1 LSATGREN
9 KPDGLTLLMSEPAPH
24 CASLKLKIEQTNL
37 QRTMSQLIVGQALEL
52 LDRKY
57 QFVVESPVESFMLD
71 LQQFIKFLT
80 DDGLVKDF
88 TGKIL
93 NDSEQ
98 KFLQYQSQ
106 LQRETLEAIEIKKAP
121 VNKYPDIDD
130 SNMPSPE
137 PNHSQIE
144 YERSFAGFDGI
155 VNKHG
160 AGRHRSL
167 FPDPLDDQSD
177 VARLLSILRG
187 KVGQLKDSLPQAVG
201 ESTSVDEIDYRL
213 SDLEERHKF
222 THIDWVNYC
231 RVSPSLAL
239 RRLLEIEIRINP
251 QPEGASRWRELSTLE
266 RLNEGLDTWLTE
278 RRYSWIQDLTYGVY
292 SKYGNYRPNKL
303 SQADIESIIR
313 DRKEDLRRVYEAV
326 RQEIGTTRLHF
337 QTLDRYR
344 TRCHWYNQEYLRKQ
358 VLTLDGTFVRD
369 REDILTRDLAL
380 YLYDQGVTV
389 IYKTKLG
396 KHEVDLLE
404 LDAKYPMFIEAKA
417 YKDSSAKGELVS
429 GIGQLHAYLSS
440 YEAHKN
446 ISEAFY
452 VIFRLAGPI
461 YELPRII
468 RTNRFTIYTVLI
480 DLGLSSE
487 SGRRQ
492 PKPTI
497 ISEEEVLSIINRLGN
512 N

>member
-1 LSATGREN
+1 
-9 KPDGLTLLMSEPAPH
+9 
-24 CASLKLKIEQTNL
+24 
-37 QRTMSQLIVGQALEL
+37 MSQLIVGQALEL

-57 QFVVESPVESFMLD
+57 QFVIESPVESFMLD

-80 DDGLVKDF
+80 EDELVKDF

-93 NDSEQ
+93 NDSDQ

-106 LQRETLEAIEIKKAP
+106 LQRETLEVIEIKKAL

-137 PNHSQIE
+137 PNHSPIE
-144 YERSFAGFDGI
+144 YKRSFANFDDI
-155 VNKHG
+155 VNKRG
-160 AGRHRSL
+160 ASRHRLL
-167 FPDPLDDQSD
+167 FHDPLGDESD
-177 VARLLSILRG
+177 VARLLSILRF
-187 KVGQLKDSLPQAVG
+187 KVGQLKNSLPQAGG
-201 ESTSVDEIDYRL
+201 ESKGVYEIDYRL

-231 RVSPSLAL
+231 RVSASATM
-239 RRLLEIEIRINP
+239 RRLQEIEKRINLD
-251 QPEGASRWRELSTLE
+251 PEGSSRWKELSTLE
-266 RLNEGLDTWLTE
+266 RVIEGFDAWLTE

-292 SKYGNYRPNKL
+292 SKFGNYRPNKL

-313 DRKEDLRRVYEAV
+313 DRKGDLRRVYEAV

-337 QTLDRYR
+337 QLLDRYK
-344 TRCHWYNQEYLRKQ
+344 TRCQWYNQEYLRQQ
-358 VLTLDGTFVRD
+358 VTRAGKFVRG

-380 YLYDQGVTV
+380 PLYDRGITV
-389 IYKTKLG
+389 LYKTKLG
-396 KHEVDLLE
+396 KHEVDLHE
-404 LDAKYPMFIEAKA
+404 LDAKHPMFIEAKA
-417 YKDSSAKGELVS
+417 YIDRGAKRDLVS

-452 VIFRLAGPI
+452 VIFRLGGPI

-468 RTNRFTIYTVLI
+468 RTNRFTIYPVLI

-492 PKPTI
+492 PKPVI
-497 ISEEEVLSIINRLGN
+497 ISKEEVLSDINRLGDN
-512 N
+512 

>member
-1 LSATGREN
+1 
-9 KPDGLTLLMSEPAPH
+9 
-24 CASLKLKIEQTNL
+24 
-37 QRTMSQLIVGQALEL
+37 MSQLILGQALEL

-57 QFVVESPVESFMLD
+57 QFVIESPVESFMLD
-71 LQQFIKFLT
+71 LQQFIKFIT
-80 DDGLVKDF
+80 EDELVKDF

-93 NDSEQ
+93 HDSEQ

-106 LQRETLEAIEIKKAP
+106 LQRETLEAIEIKKAL

-130 SNMPSPE
+130 SNISSPK
-137 PNHSQIE
+137 PNHSPIE
-144 YERSFAGFDGI
+144 YKRSFANFDDI
-155 VNKHG
+155 VNKRG
-160 AGRHRSL
+160 ASRHRFL
-167 FPDPLDDQSD
+167 FLDPLGDQSD

-187 KVGQLKDSLPQAVG
+187 KVGQLKDSLHQAGG
-201 ESTSVDEIDYRL
+201 ESTGVEEIDYRL
-213 SDLEERHKF
+213 SDLEECHKF
-222 THIDWVNYC
+222 THIDWVNYG

-239 RRLLEIEIRINP
+239 RRLLEIEKRINP
-251 QPEGASRWRELSTLE
+251 KPEGSSRWRELSTLE
-266 RLNEGLDTWLTE
+266 QLNEGLDTWLTE

-292 SKYGNYRPNKL
+292 SKYGNYRPNNL
-303 SQADIESIIR
+303 SQAEIESIIR
-313 DRKEDLRRVYEAV
+313 DRREDLRRVYEAV

-337 QTLDRYR
+337 QLLDRYK
-344 TRCHWYNQEYLRKQ
+344 TRCHLYNQEYLRKQ
-358 VLTLDGTFVRD
+358 VLPRAGTFVRN

-380 YLYDQGVTV
+380 YLYDHGVTV
-389 IYKTKLG
+389 LYKIKLG

-404 LDAKYPMFIEAKA
+404 LDAKHPMFIEAKA
-417 YKDSSAKGELVS
+417 YKDNNAKAELVS

-440 YEAHKN
+440 YEAHRN

-452 VIFRLAGPI
+452 VIFRLGGPI

-468 RTNRFTIYTVLI
+468 RTNRFTIYPVLI

-492 PKPTI
+492 PKPVI
-497 ISEEEVLSIINRLGN
+497 ISDEEVLSIINRLGN

>member
-1 LSATGREN
+1 
-9 KPDGLTLLMSEPAPH
+9 
-24 CASLKLKIEQTNL
+24 
-37 QRTMSQLIVGQALEL
+37 MSQLIVGQALEL

-57 QFVVESPVESFMLD
+57 QFVIESPVESFMLD

-80 DDGLVKDF
+80 EDELVKDF
-88 TGKIL
+88 TGKFL
-93 NDSEQ
+93 NDIEQ
-98 KFLQYQSQ
+98 KSLQYQSQ
-106 LQRETLEAIEIKKAP
+106 LQEETQEAIEIKKTL
-121 VNKYPDIDD
+121 VNIYPKIDD
-130 SNMPSPE
+130 SNIPSPE
-137 PNHSQIE
+137 PNHSPIE
-144 YERSFAGFDGI
+144 YMRSFANFDDI

-160 AGRHRSL
+160 ARRYRSL

-187 KVGQLKDSLPQAVG
+187 KVGQLKDSLPQAEG
-201 ESTSVDEIDYRL
+201 ESTGVDEIDYRL

-239 RRLLEIEIRINP
+239 LRLLEIEKRINP
-251 QPEGASRWRELSTLE
+251 ETESSSRWRELSIQE
-266 RLNEGLDTWLTE
+266 SFDTWLTE
-278 RRYSWIQDLTYGVY
+278 RHFSWIQDLTYGVY

-313 DRKEDLRRVYEAV
+313 DRKEDLRRVYEAI

-337 QTLDRYR
+337 QILDRYR
-344 TRCHWYNQEYLRKQ
+344 TRCHLYNQEHLRKQ
-358 VLTLDGTFVRD
+358 VLTPDGTFVRD

-380 YLYDQGVTV
+380 YLYDHGVTV
-389 IYKTKLG
+389 LYKTKLG

-404 LDAKYPMFIEAKA
+404 LDAKHPMFIEAKA
-417 YKDSSAKGELVS
+417 YIDPSARRDLVS

-440 YEAHKN
+440 FEAHRN

-452 VIFRLAGPI
+452 VIFRLAGSI

-468 RTNRFTIYTVLI
+468 RTNRFTIYPLLI

-492 PKPTI
+492 PKPVI

>member
-1 LSATGREN
+1 
-9 KPDGLTLLMSEPAPH
+9 
-24 CASLKLKIEQTNL
+24 
-37 QRTMSQLIVGQALEL
+37 MSQLIVGQALEL

-57 QFVVESPVESFMLD
+57 QFVIESPVESFMLD

-80 DDGLVKDF
+80 EDELVKDF
-88 TGKIL
+88 TRKFS
-93 NDSEQ
+93 NDFEQ
-98 KFLQYQSQ
+98 KFLQYESQ
-106 LQRETLEAIEIKKAP
+106 LQRETLEAIEIKKAL

-130 SNMPSPE
+130 SNIPSPE
-137 PNHSQIE
+137 PNHSPTE
-144 YERSFAGFDGI
+144 YMRSFANFDGI

-160 AGRHRSL
+160 ARGHRSL
-167 FPDPLDDQSD
+167 FPDPLDDQSA
-177 VARLLSILRG
+177 VARLLNILRG
-187 KVGQLKDSLPQAVG
+187 KVGQLKDSLPQAVD
-201 ESTSVDEIDYRL
+201 ESTGVDEIDYRL

-239 RRLLEIEIRINP
+239 LRLREIEKRINP
-251 QPEGASRWRELSTLE
+251 EPEDSSRWRELSKLE
-266 RLNEGLDTWLTE
+266 QLNEGLDTWLTE
-278 RRYSWIQDLTYGVY
+278 RHYSWIQDLTYGVY

-313 DRKEDLRRVYEAV
+313 DRKEDLKRVYEAV

-337 QTLDRYR
+337 QILDRYR

-358 VLTLDGTFVRD
+358 VLTPDGTFVRD

-389 IYKTKLG
+389 LYKTKLG

-404 LDAKYPMFIEAKA
+404 LDAKHPMFIEVKA
-417 YKDSSAKGELVS
+417 YKESGAKAELVS

-440 YEAHKN
+440 YEAHRN

-461 YELPRII
+461 YELPSIV
-468 RTNRFTIYTVLI
+468 RTNRFTIYPVLI

-492 PKPTI
+492 PKPVI
-497 ISEEEVLSIINRLGN
+497 ISEEEVLSIINRLDN